1 LKDLKGYILKQ
12 SKMKEGEELTKRDWF
27 AGMALQGLV
36 IDGELP
42 FEKTAKWAV
51 LAADQLIW
59 ALENTEDPNKDEI

>member
-27 AGMALQGLV
+27 AGMALQGL
-36 IDGELP
+36 ISDKDLT
-42 FEKTAKWAV
+42 FEKTAEWAI

>member
-1 LKDLKGYILKQ
+1 
-12 SKMKEGEELTKRDWF
+12 MKEGEELTKRDWF
-27 AGMALQGLV
+27 AAMALQGLV